1 MFRGCLKLKQLD
13 KLLKRPYMLQDESP
27 KPRQTSCAGARLPRD
42 APGDPSILHT
52 PPGSSL
58 LTGGLYATDGTGIRF
73 SLPPNPGQEARLWG
87 RERERDPRCR
97 PSPPRGA
104 VRSPSPSKRG
114 WRLAPPTTVG
124 KKNQFRGRQPRNEE
138 EAKETCGV
146 CLEPKWNNNMMFQP
160 ACNPCALYEWCV

>member
-1 MFRGCLKLKQLD
+1 
-13 KLLKRPYMLQDESP
+13 MLQDESP

-97 PSPPRGA
+97 PGPPRGA

-124 KKNQFRGRQPRNEE
+124 KKNQFRGRQPRYEK

-146 CLEPKWNNNMMFQP
+146 CLEPKWNNSMMFQP
-160 ACNPCALYEWCV
+160 ACNPCALYGWCV